1 MANTTIS
8 NAAAIAM
15 CDAIVDRLDAG
26 AGAGK
31 LRIYSGSQ
39 PANPDVAVGAQV
51 LLVEFALGD
60 PAFGAAADAN
70 PGGRATANAIADVAA
85 AVTGTASW
93 FRALD
98 SNNVAI
104 LDGDVTATG
113 GGGDL
118 TLNSVSIVEAVNQ
131 SITSWTVTQ
140 PET

>member
-15 CDAIVDRLDAG
+15 CNSLVDLLDAG
-26 AGAGK
+26 TGAGK

-39 PANPDVAVGAQV
+39 PANPDVAITTQV
-51 LLVEFALGD
+51 LLVEFILGD

-85 AVTGTASW
+85 TMTGEAAW

-98 SNNVAI
+98 SDNNAVT
-104 LDGDVTATG
+104 DGDVTATG
-113 GGGDL
+113 GGGDCQ
-118 TLNSVSIVEAVNQ
+118 LNSISIVQNVNQ
-131 SITSWTVTQ
+131 AVTGWMITM
-140 PET
+140 PEA